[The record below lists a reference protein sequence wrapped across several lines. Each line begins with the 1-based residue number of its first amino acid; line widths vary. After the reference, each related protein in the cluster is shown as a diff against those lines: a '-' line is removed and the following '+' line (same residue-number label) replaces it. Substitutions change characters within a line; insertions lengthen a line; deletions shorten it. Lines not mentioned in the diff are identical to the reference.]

1 MNRTRH
7 GGVNRAS
14 DRKVDRASDRANAE
28 RPPTVSSGRIAGASE
43 LGVLATV
50 RRGLALSPEMTRGG
64 VVTVLLALVAA
75 GGRLVVPIMVQQTM
89 DTGIGAAGGPDLRR
103 VAQLLS
109 VGVLLVLLTAGCS
122 AWASRR
128 IFRGTEAGLA
138 SLRVR
143 AFDHVHRL
151 SILTQGTD
159 RRGALVSRVT
169 TDVDTISTFAQSGGM
184 SLIVSSGQILAATVA
199 MLVYSWQLAVLVLL
213 CFVPMIWLT
222 PWAQRL
228 VGTAYRDVRA
238 RVGGMLAAVS
248 EAVVGAETIR
258 VFGVATQSQ
267 SRIDAAISSH
277 RDAAVRAQ
285 RRVAVA
291 FSTGVLASAA
301 AVAVVVVAGTL
312 LGMAGRVSVGAVL
325 AFVFLVQVLTGPV
338 MTATEVLNELQN
350 AVAGWRRVLAI
361 LESPVDIEEPAPDL
375 AVRTARGPAAL
386 TLSGVG
392 FRYPGGPLVLRDVDL
407 TIPPGTR
414 VAVVGATGSGKTTLA
429 RLIMRL
435 VDPATGRIMLDG
447 VDVRRIPLDNVRDRV
462 VLVPQ
467 EGFLFAGS
475 LADNLG
481 YGRRPVTRSR
491 IEQAVRDLGLEAW
504 VGSLAGGL
512 DAPVGQRG
520 ESLSAG
526 ERQLVAI
533 VRAYLADPDLLV
545 LDEATS
551 AVDPVTELRTSH
563 ALHSLTEGRSSI
575 VIAHRLSTAE
585 GADLVVV
592 VHEGRIVETG
602 AHAELV
608 RAGGVYAQMHA
619 SWVEQTH

>member
-1 MNRTRH
+1 MSRVQRSRTNLARQRDVIPAAGPDH
-7 GGVNRAS
+7 TSRS
-14 DRKVDRASDRANAE
+14 
-28 RPPTVSSGRIAGASE
+28 PTAGSARIAGASE
-43 LGVLATV
+43 LGVVATV

-89 DTGIGAAGGPDLRR
+89 DTGIGATGGPDVRR
-103 VAQLLS
+103 AVQLVC
-109 VGVLLVLLTAGCS
+109 VGVLLVLLTAWCS

-138 SLRVR
+138 SLRLR

-184 SLIVSSGQILAATVA
+184 TLIVSSGQIVAASIA
-199 MLVYSWQLAVLVLL
+199 MLVYSWRLAVLVLL
-213 CFVPMIWLT
+213 CFAPMVWLA
-222 PWAQRL
+222 PLAQRL

-258 VFGVATQSQ
+258 VFGVAARSQ
-267 SRIDAAISSH
+267 ARIDTAIGSH

-291 FSTGVLASAA
+291 FSTGVLSSAA

-312 LGMAGRVSVGAVL
+312 LGVAGQISVGAVL

-338 MTATEVLNELQN
+338 MAATEVLNELQN

-361 LESPVDIEEPAPDL
+361 LESPVDVEEPTSDQ
-375 AVRTARGPAAL
+375 AVRTARGPAEV
-386 TLSGVG
+386 TLAGVG
-392 FRYPGGPLVLRDVDL
+392 FSYPDGPPVLHDVDL
-407 TIPPGTR
+407 TIPAGVR
-414 VAVVGATGSGKTTLA
+414 VAVVGETGSGKTTLA

-435 VDPATGRIMLDG
+435 VDPADGQILLDG
-447 VDVRRIPLDNVRDRV
+447 IDLRRIPLDNLRDRV

-467 EGFLFAGS
+467 EGFLFAGT
-475 LADNLG
+475 LAENLG
-481 YGRRPVTRSR
+481 YGRRSVERSR
-491 IEQAVRDLGLEAW
+491 IEQAIHDLGLEPW
-504 VGSLAGGL
+504 VGSLTGGL
-512 DAPVGQRG
+512 DAAVGQRG

-551 AVDPVTELRTSH
+551 AVDPVTELRTAH
-563 ALHSLTEGRSSI
+563 ALRSLTTDRTAV

-585 GADLVVV
+585 AADLVVV
-592 VHEGRIVETG
+592 VHEGRVVETG
-602 AHAELV
+602 THTELV
-608 RAGGVYAQMHA
+608 RAGGVYARMYA
-619 SWVEQTH
+619 SWVDQTH

>member
-1 MNRTRH
+1 MCIRDSGSRLAP
-7 GGVNRAS
+7 GRRRRSGRERDVNRARER
-14 DRKVDRASDRANAE
+14 DVKQASDRGDAE
-28 RPPTVSSGRIAGASE
+28 RPSAVGSGRIATASE

-64 VVTVLLALVAA
+64 IVTVLLALVAA
-75 GGRLVVPIMVQQTM
+75 GGRLVVPGMVQQTM

-103 VAQLLS
+103 VVQLLS
-109 VGVLLVLLTAGCS
+109 VGVLLVLLTAWCS

-213 CFVPMIWLT
+213 CFLPMVWLA
-222 PWAQRL
+222 PMAQRL
-228 VGTAYRDVRA
+228 VGAAYRDVRS

-301 AVAVVVVAGTL
+301 AVSVVVVAGTL

-338 MTATEVLNELQN
+338 MTATEMLNELQN

-361 LESPVDIEEPAPDL
+361 LESPVDIDEPASGV
-375 AVRTARGPAAL
+375 AVRTPRGPAAV
-386 TLSGVG
+386 TFSGVG
-392 FRYPGGPLVLRDVDL
+392 FRYPNGPLVLQDVDL

-414 VAVVGATGSGKTTLA
+414 DAVVRETGSGKTTLA
-429 RLIMRL
+429 RLMMGL
-435 VDPATGRIMLDG
+435 GDPS
-447 VDVRRIPLDNVRDRV
+447 RRRV
-462 VLVPQ
+462 HQ
-467 EGFLFAGS
+467 
-475 LADNLG
+475 
-481 YGRRPVTRSR
+481 
-491 IEQAVRDLGLEAW
+491 
-504 VGSLAGGL
+504 
-512 DAPVGQRG
+512 
-520 ESLSAG
+520 
-526 ERQLVAI
+526 
-533 VRAYLADPDLLV
+533 
-545 LDEATS
+545 
-551 AVDPVTELRTSH
+551 
-563 ALHSLTEGRSSI
+563 
-575 VIAHRLSTAE
+575 
-585 GADLVVV
+585 
-592 VHEGRIVETG
+592 
-602 AHAELV
+602 
-608 RAGGVYAQMHA
+608 
-619 SWVEQTH
+619 

>member
-1 MNRTRH
+1 MKRAQRWRTKPARRRDVIPAAGPDH
-7 GGVNRAS
+7 
-14 DRKVDRASDRANAE
+14 
-28 RPPTVSSGRIAGASE
+28 PPRSPAAGSTRIAGASE

-64 VVTVLLALVAA
+64 VITVLLALVAA

-89 DTGIGAAGGPDLRR
+89 DTGIRAPGGPDVIRA
-103 VAQLLS
+103 VQLVS

-138 SLRVR
+138 SLRLR

-184 SLIVSSGQILAATVA
+184 TLIVSSGQIVAATIA
-199 MLVYSWQLAVLVLL
+199 MLVYSWRLAVLVLL
-213 CFVPMIWLT
+213 CFAPMLWLA
-222 PWAQRL
+222 PLAQRL

-238 RVGGMLAAVS
+238 RIGGMLAAVS

-258 VFGVATQSQ
+258 VFGVAARSQ
-267 SRIDAAISSH
+267 ARIDAAIGSH

-291 FSTGVLASAA
+291 FSTGVLSSAA

-312 LGMAGRVSVGAVL
+312 LGVAGQVSVGAVL

-338 MTATEVLNELQN
+338 LAATEVLNELQN

-361 LESPVDIEEPAPDL
+361 LESPVDVAEPTSDQ
-375 AVRTARGPAAL
+375 AVRTARGPAEV

-392 FRYPGGPLVLRDVDL
+392 FSYPGGPPVLYDVDL
-407 TIPPGTR
+407 RIPAGVR
-414 VAVVGATGSGKTTLA
+414 VAVVGETGSGKTTLA

-435 VDPATGRIMLDG
+435 VDPAEGQVLLDG
-447 VDVRRIPLDNVRDRV
+447 IDLRRIPLDNLRDRV

-467 EGFLFAGS
+467 EGFLFAGT
-475 LADNLG
+475 LAENLG
-481 YGRRPVTRSR
+481 YGRRSVERSR
-491 IEQAVRDLGLEAW
+491 IEQAIHDLGLEPW
-504 VGSLAGGL
+504 VDSLAGGL
-512 DAPVGQRG
+512 DAAVGQRG

-551 AVDPVTELRTSH
+551 AVDPVTELRTAH
-563 ALHSLTEGRSSI
+563 ALRSLTADRSAV

-585 GADLVVV
+585 AADLVVV
-592 VHEGRIVETG
+592 VHEGRVVETG
-602 AHAELV
+602 THTELV
-608 RAGGVYAQMHA
+608 RAGGVYARMYA
-619 SWVEQTH
+619 SWVDQTH